1 MILQIRGPWR
11 SASGKSRLNAPM
23 NEKVQKF
30 ERRRFQPSTGLCS
43 CLKHSAPL
51 FPHSLRRRRVARTRL
66 IINFATSRGDEQLIS
81 SLHVDGRHV
90 HVHKVDGLHVHRS
103 LLTTWVRSLQ
113 QTTSCSWPGPST
125 ALRKLL
131 ETFKPLA
138 RGDGDQE
145 TRGDGVA
152 APVLRR
158 CHDLQLSDLA
168 PDRTCQVVRRRH

>member
-1 MILQIRGPWR
+1 
-11 SASGKSRLNAPM
+11 M
-23 NEKVQKF
+23 NEKVQEF
-30 ERRRFQPSTGLCS
+30 VRRRFQPSTGLCS

-81 SLHVDGRHV
+81 RLHADGRHV
-90 HVHKVDGLHVHRS
+90 HLHKVDGMHVHRS

-145 TRGDGVA
+145 TRGDGDQEPRGDGVA

-158 CHDLQLSDLA
+158 CRDLQLGALA
-168 PDRTCQVVRRRH
+168 PDRPCQVVRRRH